1 MTSTSGPR
9 FIQYFGRVLDAI
21 KASGGVARPEDVCS
35 WIKANVPV
43 PQTEIDSLN
52 EGGQSKFE
60 NRVHWASNYLRNARL
75 IDGSERGVW
84 RLTEEGRSRHLT
96 PQESLRLFKEV
107 HEGFQR
113 KDSHEGTE
121 DSLPVSEQD
130 DLPQL
135 PPDPI
140 YWFGGAVW
148 GEPKDQLPRFLAEEV
163 WQNGYTEDNEF
174 SELVQKMR
182 PGERIAIKA
191 TFVRKHRLPFD
202 ARGRKVST
210 MRIKATGTILENL
223 GDGRTVRVA
232 WNPVA
237 EPRDWYFYTYRTTL
251 VGADPEDD
259 KARRLIDFAFGEKS
273 QDYEWWLA
281 QPYFAEKYRSD
292 TLPGTVIKA
301 QDEDVEAEKI
311 EEELPLQPTYDVA
324 SIIEEGCF
332 LDAEKIEAM
341 LRSLRQKKNIVL
353 QGPPGTGKT
362 WLAKRLAAA
371 LVGRDRRAARERM
384 RVVQFHPSM
393 SYEDFVQGYRPSG
406 DGKLALTDGLFLEA
420 VRAAESEPEVPF
432 AIVIEE
438 INRGNPAQIFGE
450 LLTLLEADK
459 RSPDEAVELAY
470 RSPGLPPQRLYLP
483 GNLYLVGTMNIADR
497 SLALVD
503 LALRRRFAFI
513 TLSPAL
519 NEAWQTWS
527 VEKGRIPTELVDLIK
542 NRILQLNAEIADDR
556 SLGTQFRIGHSF
568 VTPPA
573 SGITGSPRIWF
584 RGVIET
590 EIGPLLDEYWYDAPD
605 KARAARAKL
614 LDGI

>member
-9 FIQYFGRVLDAI
+9 FIQYFGHVLEAI
-21 KASGGVARPEDVCS
+21 KASDGVARPEDVCN

-60 NRVHWASNYLRNARL
+60 NRVHWASNYLRNAGL
-75 IDGSERGVW
+75 IDGSEHGVW
-84 RLTEEGRSRHLT
+84 RLTEDGRSRHLT

-113 KDSHEGTE
+113 KDSHERTEGT
-121 DSLPVSEQD
+121 LPVSEQD

-135 PPDPI
+135 PRNPI

-232 WNPVA
+232 WDPIT

-251 VGADPEDD
+251 VGADPDDD

-292 TLPGTVIKA
+292 TLPGTVIKG

-332 LDAEKIEAM
+332 LAAEEIKAM
-341 LRSLRQKKNIVL
+341 LLSLQQKKNIVL

-371 LVGRDRRAARERM
+371 LVGRDRRAARERI

-432 AIVIEE
+432 AVVIEE

-470 RSPGLPPQRLYLP
+470 RPPGLPPQRLYLP
-483 GNLYLVGTMNIADR
+483 ANLYLVGTMNIADR

-513 TLSPAL
+513 TLGPAL

-527 VEKGRIPTELVDLIK
+527 VEKGRIPTELVNLIK
-542 NRILQLNAEIADDR
+542 NRILQLNKEIADDR
-556 SLGTQFRIGHSF
+556 SLGKQFRIGHSF

-573 SGITGSPRIWF
+573 SGITGDARIWF
-584 RGVIET
+584 RSVIET
-590 EIGPLLDEYWYDAPD
+590 EIVPLLDEYWYDSPD
-605 KARAARAKL
+605 KVLTARDKL